1 MILLAGKKRS
11 GIFSVAIMVWWGRWG
26 PGGAG
31 LVQGE
36 VCVDW
41 RVIKYF
47 WQHSCQ
53 LQSVAVTRGERGRE
67 REGESDNNLKSF
79 ILLELSWRCVVLFYV
94 RLTSIILLYCYC
106 LCPALPCLLS
116 EQPILRD
123 DEDNVLARGTNTIIA
138 GQNIPTS
145 CTFLFSPPAQ
155 CINLVHRGWLAIQPF
170 LCKSGQRDLIISI
183 QRWPGRHFSS
193 FYVN

>member
-1 MILLAGKKRS
+1 MQDWCREKYVWTGELSSISDNILANCS
-11 GIFSVAIMVWWGRWG
+11 
-26 PGGAG
+26 
-31 LVQGE
+31 
-36 VCVDW
+36 
-41 RVIKYF
+41 
-47 WQHSCQ
+47 Q
-53 LQSVAVTRGERGRE
+53 LQSRE
-67 REGESDNNLKSF
+67 RERERESDNNLKSF

-94 RLTSIILLYCYC
+94 RLTPIILLYCYC

-155 CINLVHRGWLAIQPF
+155 CINLVHRG
-170 LCKSGQRDLIISI
+170 
-183 QRWPGRHFSS
+183 
-193 FYVN
+193 